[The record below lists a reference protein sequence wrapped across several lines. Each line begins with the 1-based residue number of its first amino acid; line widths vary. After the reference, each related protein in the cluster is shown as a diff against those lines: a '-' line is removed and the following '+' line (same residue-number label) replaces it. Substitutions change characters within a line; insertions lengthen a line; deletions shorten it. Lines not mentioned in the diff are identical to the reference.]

1 MFSST
6 NDGGPVNKKSL
17 MGRFDSA
24 FNTQAMWP
32 QRTNETFSDNAM
44 IGVKSDAQMDSGS
57 YHMKGNQMN
66 MLLSE
71 QTFKG

>member
-1 MFSST
+1 MNIASRGIADKRGTFSNDSNSRFTNMFSST

-17 MGRFDSA
+17 KGRFDSA

-44 IGVKSDAQMDSGS
+44 IGVKSDA
-57 YHMKGNQMN
+57 
-66 MLLSE
+66 
-71 QTFKG
+71 